1 MSQQHP
7 PRPSREVHPVLSGT
21 VALVVVGMM
30 VGLVLGGAAW
40 AGARV
45 LGLGGPD
52 PTGQDTSARSEDGD
66 RLVLPP
72 LARTRGPGGPQITL
86 APDPRGGGGGKGGGK
101 GGDGGSQG
109 QKKNGGQNKKK
120 STKQDQQPIAL
131 SAGQRSV
138 GPMQQIDLTG
148 TYPGGAGRIVQ
159 VQRFQGGSW
168 ADFPVTVPVDG
179 DGFST
184 YVATGRTGPNRFRVV
199 DTDTG
204 QRSNQVVV
212 TVN

>member
-7 PRPSREVHPVLSGT
+7 PRPRREIHPVLSGT
-21 VALVVVGMM
+21 VALLVVGMM

-52 PTGQDTSARSEDGD
+52 TAGAQDSSARSEGGD
-66 RLVLPP
+66 RLVLPR
-72 LARTRGPGGPQITL
+72 LTRTKGPGGPQITL
-86 APDPRGGGGGKGGGK
+86 APDPQAQGGGN
-101 GGDGGSQG
+101 GGDDQQNGRQDK
-109 QKKNGGQNKKK
+109 KKNNNKN
-120 STKQDQQPIAL
+120 KQDQQPIAL

-138 GPMQQIDLTG
+138 ASMQNIDLTG
-148 TYPGGAGRIVQ
+148 SYPGGAGRIVQ
-159 VQRFQGGSW
+159 VQRFQGGAW
-168 ADFPVTVPVDG
+168 TDFPVTVPVNG
-179 DGFST
+179 DTFST
-184 YVATGRTGPNRFRVV
+184 YVATGQTGPNRFRVV

-212 TVN
+212 TVG